1 MEISSISVDGLRKVN
16 LVFTL
21 AKIILN
27 RYFLLLNVKKMALK
41 LNITFKNIQTKQ
53 NSKVTYLGFI
63 LDENFRWAID
73 SKSNNEINSRLYL
86 LSKEKTQILTPVLDE
101 LLCNSL
107 IQPHFNYA
115 SSTPNLN

>member
-53 NSKVTYLGFI
+53 NSKVTYLGSI
-63 LDENFRWAID
+63 LDEKI
-73 SKSNNEINSRLYL
+73 SGEPLTLKVIMKL
-86 LSKEKTQILTPVLDE
+86 TQDFIYCLKRK
-101 LLCNSL
+101 
-107 IQPHFNYA
+107 HRF
-115 SSTPNLN
+115 